1 MSHMLIGEEAEAAV
15 SYDVFRSICGN
26 QVVLV
31 IYCVMT
37 PKLGSLKKYLLSLL
51 LPEGWDFR

>member
-1 MSHMLIGEEAEAAV
+1 MLIGEEAEAAV